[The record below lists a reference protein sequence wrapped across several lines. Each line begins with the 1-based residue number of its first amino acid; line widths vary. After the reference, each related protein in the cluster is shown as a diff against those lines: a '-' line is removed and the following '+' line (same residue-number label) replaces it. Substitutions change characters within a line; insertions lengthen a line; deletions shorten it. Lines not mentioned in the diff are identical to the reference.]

1 MKVVDSVHLD
11 FRGRMT
17 EVEFLIEVNVLTDE
31 VCSLDGNI
39 VPHSIVLVA
48 DVITKVKSSTDPGE
62 GDTTQLN
69 VTNVSISIEESN
81 TLGFKFCRIFIC
93 AELEIVSRGIL
104 FTCLQ
109 HLL

>member
-48 DVITKVKSSTDPGE
+48 NVITKVNSSTDPGE

-69 VTNVSISIEESN
+69 VTNVSSSIEESN
-81 TLGFKFCRIFIC
+81 TLGVFFLK
-93 AELEIVSRGIL
+93 LVTTL
-104 FTCLQ
+104 
-109 HLL
+109 

>member
-1 MKVVDSVHLD
+1 MKVIDSVDLD
-11 FRGRMT
+11 LCGRMT

-69 VTNVSISIEESN
+69 FTNVSISIEEGN
-81 TLGFKFCRIFIC
+81 TLSVTFCRIFIS

-104 FTCLQ
+104 GY
-109 HLL
+109 